1 MKSTI
6 ISETMVRDHGKLV
19 KLLIDFEKS
28 IVQDKKTMMKVFNE
42 FVWELEKHFF
52 TEEKA
57 IFISYEPKDETEG
70 YAMVPRLISEHD
82 EIFDRIKTMKK
93 SIKKNKDFD
102 FTGFRELLRKHKD
115 FEDETVY
122 PLFDQELD
130 ESEKKIIVKRI
141 NEIHLTDRRQVG

>member
-6 ISETMVRDHGKLV
+6 ISETMIRDHGKLV
-19 KLLIDFEKS
+19 KLLIDLEKS
-28 IVQDKKTMMKVFNE
+28 IIQDKKTMLKAFNN

-57 IFISYEPKDETEG
+57 IFISYEPKDVTEG
-70 YAMVPRLISEHD
+70 YTMVPRLINEHN
-82 EIFDRIKTMKK
+82 EIFDRIKIMKK
-93 SIKKNKDFD
+93 NIKKNKDFD
-102 FTGFRELLRKHKD
+102 FMGFKGLLKKHKN

-122 PLFDQELD
+122 PLFDQELN

-141 NEIHLTDRRQVG
+141 NEIQLMDMM